1 MLPYQ
6 NPIQMNT
13 YNNRMTDISQQLQ
26 ALQPQMSVTNQMQ
39 YVNNRQSA
47 EAYQMQ
53 PNSSVVLWDSNS
65 DKFYVKQSDASGFC
79 TVREF
84 KFEEVKS
91 NSNRQNETEYATKSD
106 IDDLKAQ
113 IEKIKE
119 DYTNNAKD
127 ARNSNNNVK
136 R

>member
-1 MLPYQ
+1 
-6 NPIQMNT
+6 
-13 YNNRMTDISQQLQ
+13 MTDISQQLQ

-79 TVREF
+79 TV
-84 KFEEVKS
+84 KAFEYKEKVEEK
-91 NSNRQNETEYATKSD
+91 ETPTEYVTKGEFD
-106 IDDLKAQ
+106 ELKALVDKLSTKTLEQ
-113 IEKIKE
+113 PRKG
-119 DYTNNAKD
+119 NNGGTKA
-127 ARNSNNNVK
+127 
-136 R
+136 